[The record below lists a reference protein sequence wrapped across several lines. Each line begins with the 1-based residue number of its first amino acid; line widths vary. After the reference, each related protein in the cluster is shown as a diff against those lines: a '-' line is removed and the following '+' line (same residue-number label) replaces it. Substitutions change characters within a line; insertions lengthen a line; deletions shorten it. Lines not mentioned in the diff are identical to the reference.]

1 MEIRTEPIQD
11 NQELSKELK
20 DKLANEIQ
28 ANYTKWDDE
37 RISQIDTAKKI
48 MEETY
53 LNQPRKKYEK
63 GLEWESDVKT
73 NELYNIKRAKK
84 SVLWREMWSEPSQMF
99 EVQGTNEQTN
109 RVAKQQKAN
118 IVDALNKMNVGK
130 QFDAGIDNLFDI
142 GEIIFKTDW
151 IAKKKVVKRQKK
163 DIGFQLMN
171 VISQL
176 SGAGYTTVP
185 MKDVEIPIYENARVE
200 SISPF
205 MFVFDTSKFKPRN
218 KDNWDSIIKIY
229 KRFDTLDNIKNNK
242 IYNITPDIIADLEEK
257 DQKSEDTK
265 ELVELR
271 DEDVYSG
278 QYSILYAHGD
288 FKIKG
293 KLYKNYIAEVLAG
306 KYLIR
311 FEENPLSVNPFI
323 LCALEYDNKTKRG
336 ISPLKS
342 CLSMVKKQEDLINNA
357 FDIQE
362 LQKNPPS
369 YANEKLYDEK
379 NTDKDGR
386 VKLAP
391 GLVIKVANDY
401 SGQLPTPLSIQAG
414 GIDSLI
420 QLLDTKVSE
429 ISSVSNVSYG
439 NIEESKRTATELQLA
454 SQGSSAQASKEL
466 DTIYQDL
473 TIPMI
478 ENVAE
483 LLATF
488 KDGVDYV
495 YLQEKGKNIEYKITN
510 EIRQAQYNYIYEDR
524 NALNDRKG
532 KFDQLYQLFNGL
544 AQVPE
549 LQGKLNWNEIATQ
562 GIELIGFDNS
572 SKFFNDMSPVQQFAK
587 QFEQLPQ
594 EVQQEL
600 MPQFAQATQQT
611 MQQYQ
616 QMMQQNK
623 MQEQANNQVQMDMY
637 RQQARANAEQELFN
651 QQGVQNGIV

>member
-37 RISQIDTAKKI
+37 RISQIDTAKRI

-53 LNQPRKKYEK
+53 LNQPAKKYEK

-109 RVAKQQKAN
+109 RVAKEQKAN
-118 IVDALNKMNVGK
+118 IVDALNKMNIGK

-151 IAKKKVVKRQKK
+151 VAKKKVVKRQKK

-205 MFVFDTSKFKPRN
+205 MFVFDTSKFKPRD

-257 DQKSEDTK
+257 YQKSEDTK

-369 YANEKLYDEK
+369 YANEKFYNEK

-386 VKLAP
+386 IKLAP
-391 GLVIKVANDY
+391 GLVIMVANDY

-549 LQGKLNWNEIATQ
+549 LKGKLNWNEIATQ

-616 QMMQQNK
+616 QMMQQNQ

>member
-37 RISQIDTAKKI
+37 RISQIDTAKRI

-53 LNQPRKKYEK
+53 LNQPAKKYEK

-109 RVAKQQKAN
+109 RVAKEQKAN

-163 DIGFQLMN
+163 NIGFQLMN

-369 YANEKLYDEK
+369 YANEKFYNEK

-386 VKLAP
+386 IKLAP
-391 GLVIKVANDY
+391 GLVIMVANDY

-478 ENVAE
+478 ENIAE

-572 SKFFNDMSPVQQFAK
+572 SKFFNDVSPVQQFAK

-600 MPQFAQATQQT
+600 MPQFAQATLQT

-616 QMMQQNK
+616 QMMQQNQ
-623 MQEQANNQVQMDMY
+623 MQEQANNQVQMDIY

>member
-20 DKLANEIQ
+20 EKLANEIQ

-53 LNQPRKKYEK
+53 LNQPTKKYEK

-109 RVAKQQKAN
+109 SVAKQQKAN

-369 YANEKLYDEK
+369 YANEKFYNEK

-386 VKLAP
+386 IKLAP
-391 GLVIKVANDY
+391 GLVIMVANDY

-572 SKFFNDMSPVQQFAK
+572 SKFFNDVSPVQQFAK

-616 QMMQQNK
+616 QMMQQNQ
-623 MQEQANNQVQMDMY
+623 MQEQANNQVQMDIY

>member
-37 RISQIDTAKKI
+37 RISQIDTAKRI

-53 LNQPRKKYEK
+53 LNQPAKKYEK

-109 RVAKQQKAN
+109 RVAKEQKAN

-369 YANEKLYDEK
+369 YANEKFYDEK

-386 VKLAP
+386 IKLAP
-391 GLVIKVANDY
+391 GLVIMVANDY

-616 QMMQQNK
+616 QMMQRNQ

>member
-20 DKLANEIQ
+20 EKLANEIQ

-53 LNQPRKKYEK
+53 LNQPTKKYEK

-109 RVAKQQKAN
+109 SVAKQQKAN

-242 IYNITPDIIADLEEK
+242 IYDITPDIIADLEEK

-369 YANEKLYDEK
+369 YANEKFYNEK

-386 VKLAP
+386 IKLAP
-391 GLVIKVANDY
+391 GLVIMVANDY

-572 SKFFNDMSPVQQFAK
+572 SKFFNDVSPVQQFAK

-616 QMMQQNK
+616 QMMQQNQ
-623 MQEQANNQVQMDMY
+623 MQEQANNQVQMDIY

-651 QQGVQNGIV
+651 QQGVQNGII

>member
-1 MEIRTEPIQD
+1 MEIRTEPMQD

-28 ANYTKWDDE
+28 ANYTKWDE
-37 RISQIDTAKKI
+37 ARISQIDTAKRI

-53 LNQPRKKYEK
+53 LNQPTKKYEK
-63 GLEWESDVKT
+63 GLEWESDVRT

-242 IYNITPDIIADLEEK
+242 IYDITPDIIADLEEK

-369 YANEKLYDEK
+369 YANEKFYNEK

-386 VKLAP
+386 IKLAP
-391 GLVIKVANDY
+391 GLVIMVANDY

-572 SKFFNDMSPVQQFAK
+572 SKFFNDVSPVQQFAK

-616 QMMQQNK
+616 QMMQQNQ
-623 MQEQANNQVQMDMY
+623 MQEQANNQVQMDIY

>member
-37 RISQIDTAKKI
+37 RISQIDTAKRI

-53 LNQPRKKYEK
+53 LNQPAKKYEK

-109 RVAKQQKAN
+109 RVAKEQKAN

-369 YANEKLYDEK
+369 YANEKFYNEK

-386 VKLAP
+386 IKLAP
-391 GLVIKVANDY
+391 GLVIMVANDY

-549 LQGKLNWNEIATQ
+549 LRGKLNWNEIATQ

-616 QMMQQNK
+616 QMMQQNQ

-651 QQGVQNGIV
+651 QQGAQNGIV

>member
-28 ANYTKWDDE
+28 ANYAKWDDE
-37 RISQIDTAKKI
+37 RISQIDTAKRI

-53 LNQPRKKYEK
+53 LNQPAKKYEK

-109 RVAKQQKAN
+109 NVAKEQKAN

-163 DIGFQLMN
+163 NIGFQLMN

-205 MFVFDTSKFKPRN
+205 MFVFDTSKFKPRD

-369 YANEKLYDEK
+369 YANEKFYNEK

-386 VKLAP
+386 IKLAP
-391 GLVIKVANDY
+391 GLVIMVANDY

-611 MQQYQ
+611 IQQYQ
-616 QMMQQNK
+616 QMMQQNQ

-651 QQGVQNGIV
+651 QQGAQNGIV

>member
-37 RISQIDTAKKI
+37 RISQIDTAKRI

-53 LNQPRKKYEK
+53 LNQPAKKYEK

-109 RVAKQQKAN
+109 RVAKEQKAN

-151 IAKKKVVKRQKK
+151 IATKKVVKRQKK

-369 YANEKLYDEK
+369 YANEKFYNEK

-386 VKLAP
+386 IKLAP
-391 GLVIKVANDY
+391 GLVIMVANDY

-544 AQVPE
+544 AQVPD
-549 LQGKLNWNEIATQ
+549 LKGKLNWNEIATQ

-616 QMMQQNK
+616 QMMQQNQ

-651 QQGVQNGIV
+651 QQGAQNGIV

>member
-37 RISQIDTAKKI
+37 RISQIDTAKRI

-53 LNQPRKKYEK
+53 LNQPAKKYEK

-109 RVAKQQKAN
+109 QMAKQQKAN

-369 YANEKLYDEK
+369 YANEKFYNEK

-386 VKLAP
+386 IKLAP
-391 GLVIKVANDY
+391 GLVIMVANDY

-549 LQGKLNWNEIATQ
+549 LRGKLNWNEIATQ

-616 QMMQQNK
+616 QMMQQNQ

>member
-1 MEIRTEPIQD
+1 MEIRTEPMQD

-20 DKLANEIQ
+20 EKLANEIQ
-28 ANYTKWDDE
+28 ANYTKWDE
-37 RISQIDTAKKI
+37 ARISQIDTAKRI

-53 LNQPRKKYEK
+53 LNQPTKKYEK
-63 GLEWESDVKT
+63 GLEWKSDVKT

-109 RVAKQQKAN
+109 RVTKEQKAN
-118 IVDALNKMNVGK
+118 IVDALNKMKIGK

-205 MFVFDTSKFKPRN
+205 MFVFDTSKFKPCD

-242 IYNITPDIIADLEEK
+242 IYDITPDIIADLEEK

-342 CLSMVKKQEDLINNA
+342 CLSMVKKQEDSINNA

-401 SGQLPTPLSIQAG
+401 SGQLPTPLSIQAS

-420 QLLDTKVSE
+420 QLLDTKISE

-439 NIEESKRTATELQLA
+439 NIEESKRSATELKLA
-454 SQGSSAQASKEL
+454 SQGSSVQASKEL
-466 DTIYQDL
+466 DIIYQDL

-572 SKFFNDMSPVQQFAK
+572 SKFFNDVSPVQQFAK

-616 QMMQQNK
+616 QMMQQNQ
-623 MQEQANNQVQMDMY
+623 MQEQANNQVQMDIY

-651 QQGVQNGIV
+651 QQGVQNGII

>member
-37 RISQIDTAKKI
+37 RISQIDTAKRI

-53 LNQPRKKYEK
+53 LNQPAKKYEK
-63 GLEWESDVKT
+63 GLEWKSDVKT

-109 RVAKQQKAN
+109 RVAKEQKAN

-544 AQVPE
+544 AQVPD
-549 LQGKLNWNEIATQ
+549 LRGKLNWNEIATQ

-616 QMMQQNK
+616 QMMQRNQ

>member
-37 RISQIDTAKKI
+37 RISQIDTAKRI

-53 LNQPRKKYEK
+53 LNQPAKKYEK
-63 GLEWESDVKT
+63 GLEWEADVKT

-109 RVAKQQKAN
+109 RVAKEQKAN

-205 MFVFDTSKFKPRN
+205 MFVFDTSKFKPRD

-369 YANEKLYDEK
+369 YANEKFYNEK

-386 VKLAP
+386 IKLAP
-391 GLVIKVANDY
+391 GLVIMVANDY
-401 SGQLPTPLSIQAG
+401 SGQLPTPLSIQSG

-544 AQVPE
+544 AQVPD
-549 LQGKLNWNEIATQ
+549 LRGKLNWNEIATQ

-616 QMMQQNK
+616 QMMQQNQ

-651 QQGVQNGIV
+651 QQGAQNGIV

>member
-20 DKLANEIQ
+20 EKLANEIQ

-53 LNQPRKKYEK
+53 LNQPTKKYEK

-109 RVAKQQKAN
+109 SVAKQQKAN

-369 YANEKLYDEK
+369 YANEKFYNEK

-386 VKLAP
+386 IKLAP
-391 GLVIKVANDY
+391 GLVIMVANDY

-572 SKFFNDMSPVQQFAK
+572 SKFFNDVSPVQQFAK

-616 QMMQQNK
+616 QMMQQNQ
-623 MQEQANNQVQMDMY
+623 MQEQANNQVQMDIY

-651 QQGVQNGIV
+651 QQGV

>member
-37 RISQIDTAKKI
+37 RISQIDTAKRI

-53 LNQPRKKYEK
+53 LNQPAKKYEK

-109 RVAKQQKAN
+109 QMAKQQKAN
-118 IVDALNKMNVGK
+118 IVDALNKMKVGK

-257 DQKSEDTK
+257 DQKSENTK

-369 YANEKLYDEK
+369 YANEKFYNEK

-386 VKLAP
+386 IKLAP
-391 GLVIKVANDY
+391 GLVIMVANDY

-544 AQVPE
+544 AQVPD
-549 LQGKLNWNEIATQ
+549 LKGKLNWNEIATQ

-616 QMMQQNK
+616 QMMQQNQ